1 MDSMRSTSI
10 KPFPLR
16 FRPAPSLTDVLAVDI
31 DPRRRSPIELDFIEF
46 ETDDDAEEDDSG
58 YRPALFC
65 AFGDAK
71 LPNLSAMR
79 LIIRSTSCLLGG
91 NLERLCE
98 RVVKEPRLCGVVL
111 CGSHKYKV

>member
-1 MDSMRSTSI
+1 M
-10 KPFPLR
+10 
-16 FRPAPSLTDVLAVDI
+16 
-31 DPRRRSPIELDFIEF
+31 EF

-91 NLERLCE
+91 KLGRLRERLCE
-98 RVVKEPRLCGVVL
+98 GCERACVVRRGVMWL
-111 CGSHKYKV
+111 P